1 MRPAKDLKDMIT
13 RARGGTGSFLE
24 EHLSDQSSSL
34 LDTSHSSTKHLNNPS
49 FVQTGRTSLGG
60 APPSGKSARE
70 ITLSLG
76 VGDMQNRLKKLQE
89 LSTSDKDV
97 IEAMQKKLTNQKIE
111 FETLQQK
118 YSSLVR
124 NYEGVANFAAS
135 DKAEFTRLKNGREA
149 AEKET

>member
-1 MRPAKDLKDMIT
+1 
-13 RARGGTGSFLE
+13 
-24 EHLSDQSSSL
+24 
-34 LDTSHSSTKHLNNPS
+34 
-49 FVQTGRTSLGG
+49 
-60 APPSGKSARE
+60 
-70 ITLSLG
+70 
-76 VGDMQNRLKKLQE
+76 MQNRLKKLQE
-89 LSTSDKDV
+89 LSSSDKDV
-97 IEAMQKKLTNQKIE
+97 IEALQKKLNGQKIE